1 MGRKKKQSPPPAFAT
16 DGSWHTH
23 HVILFDDL
31 LNSPAYIALS
41 AHAKEAYTILMQE
54 YKGPYTGPKVIC
66 PYSTFQKKGMR
77 SNTLSRALL
86 ELETFGL
93 VRIDHGGLEHTPNVY
108 HLVGDWKKIR
118 TEEELKK
125 AKESFREELDRRK
138 RAKEQLARE
147 TPGYGIDIRSN
158 ESVGKGGEKAD
169 EITNETDSNLTEK
182 TRDQETEAF
191 LAQVQKAL
199 VGNEITGTVH

>member
-1 MGRKKKQSPPPAFAT
+1 
-16 DGSWHTH
+16 
-23 HVILFDDL
+23 
-31 LNSPAYIALS
+31 
-41 AHAKEAYTILMQE
+41 MQE

-182 TRDQETEAF
+182 TRDQETEAV

-199 VGNEITGTVH
+199 VGNEITGTVHCYPGAREEAYRHD